1 MKEPLKSGN
10 GMNKLDETWLEG
22 DNDRDYMCTGGMG
35 VWTEGGA
42 RRGRAQA
49 GEAALQEW
57 MGALP

>member
-1 MKEPLKSGN
+1 MKGPLESGN
-10 GMNKLDETWLEG
+10 GMNKLTETWSEG

-42 RRGRAQA
+42 WRGGVWA
-49 GEAALQEW
+49 GEAASREW